1 MASASDRMR
10 LECGLDL
17 QRRLPPNMIEKTVSN
32 MIDLAPD
39 LCEDLLEKIDQ
50 PLKMMKDELSG

>member
-1 MASASDRMR
+1 MTNRIRLDSA
-10 LECGLDL
+10 LDL
-17 QRRLPPNMIEKTVSN
+17 QRRLPPNMIERTVSN

-50 PLKMMKDELSG
+50 PLKMMKDEIAG